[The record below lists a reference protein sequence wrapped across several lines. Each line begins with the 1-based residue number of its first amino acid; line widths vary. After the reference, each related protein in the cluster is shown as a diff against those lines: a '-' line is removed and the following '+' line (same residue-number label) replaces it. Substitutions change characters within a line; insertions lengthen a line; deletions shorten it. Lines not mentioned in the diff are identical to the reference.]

1 MRVSRPH
8 DPCKSCQPPT
18 PHPAPRSR
26 IWYGVP
32 GIPESVPEPSDG
44 GSAPTAEVD
53 LDFVEYAR
61 CEAEPDFDSQVSPFE
76 P

>member
-1 MRVSRPH
+1 MVSPE
-8 DPCKSCQPPT
+8 S
-18 PHPAPRSR
+18 
-26 IWYGVP
+26 
-32 GIPESVPEPSDG
+32 PESVPEPSDG
-44 GSAPTAEVD
+44 DSAPTAEVD